1 MVEGEHYKVLH
12 KTQKHQIQIV
22 RTAQDGPEKRKG
34 KGVLDNSY
42 STFVET
48 ILVTPYVRIIG
59 GLPELVIV

>member
-34 KGVLDNSY
+34 KGVLDNS